1 MRKPTPRQLVD
12 KFTENHAEMY
22 LDICKY
28 SSQSDLPL
36 TTWFLGKNF
45 KSVQVYQIGANQ
57 KLNPFTVLK
66 ELVEREQPIAY
77 VLCGLAAMVK
87 RVLKTGESTDTEI
100 DSKLEDNQ
108 LVEADSQM
116 EVSKDDVL
124 KDPKKFETVIVA
136 TSRLNIP
143 DLRFGQPELV
153 RKDAIDNMKVY
164 KVTRTNTNVD
174 LQLEAD
180 MSNNKIGNNSIVNV
194 LGESF
199 GLRRK

>member
-1 MRKPTPRQLVD
+1 
-12 KFTENHAEMY
+12 
-22 LDICKY
+22 
-28 SSQSDLPL
+28 
-36 TTWFLGKNF
+36 
-45 KSVQVYQIGANQ
+45 
-57 KLNPFTVLK
+57 VLK

-124 KDPKKFETVIVA
+124 KDPKKFETVVVA